1 MKISRLVFK
10 SNSRAVG
17 SRLEPADLCLPAMKE
32 LGAKWLVK
40 SVQHI
45 ADNPSFIVN
54 EAGICQA
61 LDVDNKALG
70 VEDSEIEEVDVNSD

>member
-1 MKISRLVFK
+1 
-10 SNSRAVG
+10 
-17 SRLEPADLCLPAMKE
+17 MKE

-40 SVQHI
+40 TVQHI

-61 LDVDNKALG
+61 LDIDNKALG
-70 VEDSEIEEVDVNSD
+70 VEDSEIEEVDVNGD

>member
-1 MKISRLVFK
+1 
-10 SNSRAVG
+10 
-17 SRLEPADLCLPAMKE
+17 MKE

-45 ADNPSFIVN
+45 AYNPSFIVN

>member
-1 MKISRLVFK
+1 MFTSYERTWCQMACQEC
-10 SNSRAVG
+10 S
-17 SRLEPADLCLPAMKE
+17 D
-32 LGAKWLVK
+32 
-40 SVQHI
+40 I

-70 VEDSEIEEVDVNSD
+70 VEDSEIEEVDVNGD